1 MRNFN
6 ENQYES
12 QVGVM
17 LSLTSILY
25 NTSLSIKTTLYKTGG
40 KIRKT
45 DRAGI
50 APKPGTIS

>member
-40 KIRKT
+40 KI
-45 DRAGI
+45 
-50 APKPGTIS
+50 